1 MIGIFN
7 TAFPLTRTD
16 PFKDNNPLAIDLMT
30 NAMTPTPPVTDL
42 IRAVEKASSAQALVD
57 AMRDLADAQT
67 EEAIPLM
74 IEALGYNNPGA
85 AVAAVDGLVA
95 LGDVVV
101 PILLQQIDGYNYGAR
116 AWAVRVLASIG
127 HPDAIET
134 LLYTLETDFSMSVR
148 RAAARGL
155 GMLRWEELPKPAIE
169 PAQARALATL
179 LPMTTDSEWIVRYA
193 TVVGLQALAIAV
205 SPKRS
210 DWHTQ
215 IYNCFATMQAND
227 DSLAVRTRVRRA
239 QQLVSAFIESR
250 SVDADSKTSAEW
262 QHILEKLYQRKADER
277 PLEEGDPRRF
287 QSVAAT
293 ISSNDME

>member
-1 MIGIFN
+1 MV
-7 TAFPLTRTD
+7 
-16 PFKDNNPLAIDLMT
+16 
-30 NAMTPTPPVTDL
+30 NATTSPTPSAADL
-42 IRAVEKASSAQALVD
+42 IKAVEKAGSAQSLTD
-57 AMRDLADAQT
+57 AMRDLADAEV

-95 LGDVVV
+95 LGDMVV

-116 AWAVRVLASIG
+116 AWAVRALASIG

-134 LLYTLETDFSMSVR
+134 LLHTLETDFSMSVR

-155 GMLRWEELPKPAIE
+155 GMLRWEELPKSAVE

-179 LPMTTDSEWIVRYA
+179 LPMTTDPEWIVRYA

-205 SPKRS
+205 SPRRS
-210 DWHTQ
+210 DWHSQ
-215 IYNCFATMQAND
+215 IYDCFATMLAD
-227 DSLAVRTRVRRA
+227 DESLAVRTRVQRA
-239 QQLVSAFIESR
+239 QQMIGEFIR
-250 SVDADSKTSAEW
+250 SQTKAKDGKADPGW
-262 QHILEKLYQRKADER
+262 QAILEKLYQRKADER

-287 QSVAAT
+287 KSVAAT
-293 ISSNDME
+293 LSSVEL

>member
-1 MIGIFN
+1 MIGMESIN
-7 TAFPLTRTD
+7 ED
-16 PFKDNNPLAIDLMT
+16 NPLAIDPMA
-30 NAMTPTPPVTDL
+30 NAIPSPTPSVPDL

-57 AMRDLADAQT
+57 AMRDLADAEA

-101 PILLQQIDGYNYGAR
+101 PILLKQIDGYNYGAR
-116 AWAVRVLASIG
+116 AWAVRALASIG

-134 LLYTLETDFSMSVR
+134 LLHTLETDFSMSVR

-155 GMLRWEELPKPAIE
+155 GMLRWDELPQSAIE
-169 PAQARALATL
+169 SAQARALEAL
-179 LPMTTDSEWIVRYA
+179 LPMTTDDEWIVRYA

-205 SPKRS
+205 PPTRS

-215 IYNCFATMQAND
+215 IYDGFATMLTHD

-239 QQLVSAFIESR
+239 QQVISDFIQAQTDGTGGT
-250 SVDADSKTSAEW
+250 VDADW
-262 QHILEKLYQRKADER
+262 QGILEKLYQRKAEER
-277 PLEEGDPRRF
+277 PLEEGDPP
-287 QSVAAT
+287 S
-293 ISSNDME
+293 I

>member
-1 MIGIFN
+1 M
-7 TAFPLTRTD
+7 TAPT
-16 PFKDNNPLAIDLMT
+16 PSAADLM
-30 NAMTPTPPVTDL
+30 
-42 IRAVEKASSAQALVD
+42 RAVEKASSAQALVD
-57 AMRDLADAQT
+57 AMRDLADAQV

-74 IEALGYNNPGA
+74 IEALAYNNPGA

-116 AWAVRVLASIG
+116 AWAVRALASIG

-134 LLYTLETDFSMSVR
+134 LLHTLETDFSMSVR

-155 GMLRWEELPKPAIE
+155 GMLRWEELPPSAVE

-179 LPMTTDSEWIVRYA
+179 LPMTTDQEWIVRYA

-205 SPKRS
+205 SPSRP
-210 DWHTQ
+210 DWHTK
-215 IYNCFATMQAND
+215 IYDCFATMLAQD
-227 DSLAVRTRVRRA
+227 ESLAVRTRVRRA
-239 QQLVSAFIESR
+239 QQVISDFIQTQTNGTNDK
-250 SVDADSKTSAEW
+250 VDSEW
-262 QHILEKLYQRKADER
+262 QVILEKLYQRKANER

-287 QSVAAT
+287 KSVAAT
-293 ISSNDME
+293 LSSIEIDE

>member
-1 MIGIFN
+1 MAHA
-7 TAFPLTRTD
+7 TPS
-16 PFKDNNPLAIDLMT
+16 DNLSAADLM
-30 NAMTPTPPVTDL
+30 
-42 IRAVEKASSAQALVD
+42 RAVEKASSAQSLVD
-57 AMRDLADAQT
+57 AMRDLADAQV

-101 PILLQQIDGYNYGAR
+101 PILLNQIDGYNYGAR
-116 AWAVRVLASIG
+116 AWAVRALASIG

-134 LLYTLETDFSMSVR
+134 LLHTLETDFSMSVR

-155 GMLRWEELPKPAIE
+155 GMLRWQELPQAAIE
-169 PAQARALATL
+169 PAQSRALAAL
-179 LPMTTDSEWIVRYA
+179 LPMTADQEWIVRYA

-205 SPKRS
+205 SPSRS

-215 IYNCFATMQAND
+215 IYDCFAHMLAND

-239 QQLVSAFIESR
+239 QQIISEFIKSQTK
-250 SVDADSKTSAEW
+250 DSGSQSNMEW
-262 QHILEKLYQRKADER
+262 QGILEKLYQRKANER
-277 PLEEGDPRRF
+277 PIEAGDPRRF
-287 QSVAAT
+287 KDVAAT
-293 ISSNDME
+293 LSSVEEH